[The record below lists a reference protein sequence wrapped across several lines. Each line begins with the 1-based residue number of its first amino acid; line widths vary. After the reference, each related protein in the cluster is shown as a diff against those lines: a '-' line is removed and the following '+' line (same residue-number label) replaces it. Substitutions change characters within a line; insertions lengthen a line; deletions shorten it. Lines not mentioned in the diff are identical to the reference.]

1 MAQLPEHL
9 KGRTIRF
16 VGPEDDY
23 DDEDDG
29 EQKQSSE
36 NEEEQVDPEYDQMVV
51 PKVENKRAQLLEKDA
66 EDDD

>member
-29 EQKQSSE
+29 E
-36 NEEEQVDPEYDQMVV
+36 
-51 PKVENKRAQLLEKDA
+51 
-66 EDDD
+66 